1 MEGDPPGGRTLGCP
15 SCSPFPSSGS
25 PDTPASHQPTHR
37 YPACGGWGTMGQ
49 ALGLEAGVLPLLDA
63 FIVLPASVF
72 PAPQWV

>member
-1 MEGDPPGGRTLGCP
+1 MFYQQGMPVGWG
-15 SCSPFPSSGS
+15 
-25 PDTPASHQPTHR
+25 QPTHR